1 MSGNDSNRM
10 LRFVMVKFS
19 RKRFV
24 DDFFFLSLIMRI
36 VINKLLVILNIVINF
51 LRFNF
56 RILIKD
62 NLVIFLV
69 MIIVLFIG
77 REEFIVVFG

>member
-62 NLVIFLV
+62 NLVIF
-69 MIIVLFIG
+69 
-77 REEFIVVFG
+77 

>member
-36 VINKLLVILNIVINF
+36 VINKLLVILNIVINI